1 MVLGIDIGTTTIS
14 AVMIDS
20 KTGKIEKSITRENNS
35 KRTTENTSFERL
47 QDPEHMFRIVSEI
60 LSEVKECVTD
70 LEGIG
75 LTGQMHGIVYLDSE
89 GQAVSPLMNWQDERG
104 NQIYRDHKSYAK
116 VLSDLT
122 GHKMASGYGL
132 TTHYYNMQN
141 GIIPKEAV
149 QMTTIHGY
157 IAMRLTECKKA
168 ILHTSDAASFG
179 LFDLNR
185 FQFDSEAVIKAGI
198 QKDILPTVT
207 TEIQSLGNYQGIC
220 PVYLPIGDNQA
231 GFLGTVEDTRHT
243 ISINIGTSSQ
253 VSIFHE
259 KYVTGETFECR
270 PFLGKTYLLVG
281 APLCGGRAYAML
293 EKFFRESIMLS
304 GNGCDCLFEQM
315 NQAAK
320 ELLDEIELHGI
331 KHYNKLEID
340 TRFAGARQN
349 PLQRGMIQ
357 NIGIENFTPAHMIL
371 GFLEGMIGE
380 LKNIFLS
387 MQKVSHEEFFRIA
400 GSGNALRKN
409 PALIQ
414 IAERDF
420 KVPVIFSQQGEEA
433 AMGAAK
439 ICRIMMEKLPE
450 K

>member
-122 GHKMASGYGL
+122 GYKMASGYGL

-168 ILHTSDAASFG
+168 IL
-179 LFDLNR
+179 N
-185 FQFDSEAVIKAGI
+185 
-198 QKDILPTVT
+198 
-207 TEIQSLGNYQGIC
+207 
-220 PVYLPIGDNQA
+220 
-231 GFLGTVEDTRHT
+231 
-243 ISINIGTSSQ
+243 
-253 VSIFHE
+253 E
-259 KYVTGETFECR
+259 K
-270 PFLGKTYLLVG
+270 
-281 APLCGGRAYAML
+281 
-293 EKFFRESIMLS
+293 
-304 GNGCDCLFEQM
+304 
-315 NQAAK
+315 
-320 ELLDEIELHGI
+320 
-331 KHYNKLEID
+331 
-340 TRFAGARQN
+340 
-349 PLQRGMIQ
+349 
-357 NIGIENFTPAHMIL
+357 
-371 GFLEGMIGE
+371 
-380 LKNIFLS
+380 
-387 MQKVSHEEFFRIA
+387 
-400 GSGNALRKN
+400 
-409 PALIQ
+409 
-414 IAERDF
+414 
-420 KVPVIFSQQGEEA
+420 
-433 AMGAAK
+433 
-439 ICRIMMEKLPE
+439 
-450 K
+450 